1 MVPLILEV
9 GLEGLMNQKESR
21 NLLPRDRKARAAA
34 PHLGARAVLEEM
46 SRG

>member
-21 NLLPRDRKARAAA
+21 NLVPHNRMARAVA